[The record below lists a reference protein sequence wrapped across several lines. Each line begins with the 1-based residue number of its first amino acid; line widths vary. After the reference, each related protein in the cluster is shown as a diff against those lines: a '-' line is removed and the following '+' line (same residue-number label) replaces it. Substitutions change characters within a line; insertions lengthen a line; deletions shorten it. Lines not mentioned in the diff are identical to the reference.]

1 MELGGVSYL
10 TEECLLQ
17 ATPTCLGCFIETR
30 DPAPIH
36 DPTPI
41 HDPGPTTPDLD
52 REVGLVSHQDLEAT
66 SCPISDISSIN
77 MPCLSQAGEVMKVLE
92 EPLLSDQLLSFS
104 MTKTCHATALATAND
119 KTGDNREKREAED
132 PMTKNLYEGLLL
144 DKVNVEEML
153 LLDKVPGEEVL
164 LLDKVNGEKVLLLDK
179 VPGEEVLLLDK
190 VNGEEVLL
198 LDKVP
203 GEEVLLL
210 DKVNREEVLLL
221 DKVKVEE
228 VLLSDKV
235 SGEEVLLA
243 NAGQDWGYFESFI
256 SESKMELL
264 DLCSKTDLSVNL
276 FSEDDVDNLFDD
288 DDEDS
293 ALSSDMC
300 SLKIRYE
307 SFQDNMR
314 EKTNVLQED
323 TQFNFFPSVLVNC
336 AKREDGGGGRGRR
349 TGEEGKAEEL
359 SLVVGEE
366 GGKVG
371 DEGGGVSPLL
381 GSQGSQGSPLSSPS
395 SVNYLLEFRN
405 PAEEYAEYSDDSS
418 CTFSD
423 TLQKSQQEAQP
434 GQRRGGGGGG
444 SVPQGSRRLLSP
456 SNPLNYGLRSK
467 RKVRYSDDYLYEVD
481 SIGSHEKT
489 ERIAMEKR
497 EKVPAGQ
504 REEDVD
510 WCPKKRRKFSRN
522 EPPVIIKYIII
533 NRFKGQRH
541 MSVNLGR
548 LDPAGDAA
556 VSLDAAAESHYS
568 SLSPLKDFWQE
579 RRKEE
584 QLRLVSRDK
593 QHLNR
598 RRHRQRP
605 FSSMH
610 PKRKYKIANRLCVQ
624 RIPQTDEG
632 TAAAQDLG
640 STPSVSDQAVTTE
653 EGGGGRATLEPQNI
667 THTETAKRSRTQE
680 REERDGRRMG
690 GGKTGRIRKF
700 KSQARLSSNKKMKE
714 GGAGGRAE
722 GGSVMNGAA
731 DACTAADAGVLTN
744 QEPAGSIRVAD
755 ISSNT
760 PSPTFSSLD
769 PTNQQTFPFTSSS
782 CVSSSCSSDQAV
794 PSGEREEG
802 VSVIPGGY
810 LQTLLDASDS
820 SRVAGITYYPQQP
833 PSQHYPLG
841 LSLEEKQTPSQ
852 HYPLGLS
859 LEEKQFA
866 SLQLVQSCVLSPP
879 SEPELQQSHQNCPSF
894 PPSMWNHQPHLC
906 PSYPHSQG
914 GFGPNTTLLSSGF
927 LPLSDGLP
935 GSRSGSGSDYSQQ
948 RSETDR
954 LLYEKSYL
962 VEDDGMGLQP
972 GSGVELQ
979 ELQVCQTVVG
989 LGQVQYQRGSLCSD
1003 HGCLIS
1009 YDSVGSLSV
1018 GSSNY
1023 SSQSLQSCSC
1033 GEQREVGGE
1042 TEERRDSYLQHCSP
1056 TVLFQKSLENMG
1068 HPITP
1073 LRESSDLLDISNFTP
1088 DKFRHSSLSEL
1099 SPPETPNLSPQV
1111 TGWEMRTGGKAPE
1124 YQDHVTGCDI
1134 SREAK
1139 WNCDIMQQA
1148 EQHGVEGRQFQIHPS
1163 FNGEGEEQGGK
1174 NTRSKRKAGYKQ
1186 ATAAAGGQQGP
1197 KKGRAP
1203 RASKTEKAKMPRQSR
1218 SSTKIKAMLEGMAA
1232 KGQAQAGGNLQPHS
1246 HGSTGDWS
1254 GSSTGPRGWSEGN
1267 TSLGEREE
1275 QQEFEEPSNILSNI
1289 VSGMAE
1295 VQRFMMESM
1304 EPLWDPLEGGLTPD
1318 ANSLNMKTLH
1328 ILQGRGGKKG
1338 AGSVGVGRGRKAR
1351 CKVGKNQAKFNTS
1364 HPIFPQLALGCNMF
1378 DKPNS
1383 ISPGP
1388 AHKKLYRHKT
1398 SAKFPN
1404 METVKGKRGGAER
1417 NPNKDLA
1424 LMASFEKLSPPSSFY
1439 PPLSLHYLLSPPSSS
1454 HPPISLH
1461 YLLSPPSSSH
1471 PPLFLHY
1478 LLRPPSSSHPPISLH
1493 YLLSPPSSSHPH
1505 LFLHYLLSPPS
1516 SSHLPISLHYLLSPP
1531 SPPTPC
1537 LPPLPAQTPLPPTT
1551 CSAPPSSPQHH

>member
-1 MELGGVSYL
+1 MMELGGVSYL

-30 DPAPIH
+30 HPAPIH
-36 DPTPI
+36 DS
-41 HDPGPTTPDLD
+41 TTPDLD
-52 REVGLVSHQDLEAT
+52 REAGLVSHQDLEAT
-66 SCPISDISSIN
+66 SCPISDIRSIN
-77 MPCLSQAGEVMKVLE
+77 IPCLSQAGEVIEVLG
-92 EPLLSDQLLSFS
+92 EPLLPDQLLSFS
-104 MTKTCHATALATAND
+104 MTKTCHATALTTALVTAND
-119 KTGDNREKREAED
+119 KTGDNREKTEAED
-132 PMTKNLYEGLLL
+132 PTTKNLY
-144 DKVNVEEML
+144 
-153 LLDKVPGEEVL
+153 
-164 LLDKVNGEKVLLLDK
+164 
-179 VPGEEVLLLDK
+179 
-190 VNGEEVLL
+190 
-198 LDKVP
+198 
-203 GEEVLLL
+203 EVLLL

-221 DKVKVEE
+221 DKVKGEE

-293 ALSSDMC
+293 ALSSEMC

-336 AKREDGGGGRGRR
+336 AKREDGGEGGGGGRR

-371 DEGGGVSPLL
+371 DVNPLV
-381 GSQGSQGSPLSSPS
+381 GSQGSQGSPLSSTS

-405 PAEEYAEYSDDSS
+405 SVEEDAEYSDESS
-418 CTFSD
+418 CTSSD
-423 TLQKSQQEAQP
+423 TLQEVQP
-434 GQRRGGGGGG
+434 GQRRGGGGG
-444 SVPQGSRRLLSP
+444 SAPRGSRRP
-456 SNPLNYGLRSK
+456 SDPLDYGLRSK
-467 RKVRYSDDYLYEVD
+467 RKVHYSDDYLYDVD
-481 SIGSHEKT
+481 SIDSHDKT
-489 ERIAMEKR
+489 ERIATEKR
-497 EKVPAGQ
+497 EKFPAEQ

-510 WCPKKRRKFSRN
+510 WCPKKRRKFSRK
-522 EPPVIIKYIII
+522 EPPVITKYIII
-533 NRFKGQRH
+533 NRFKGQRR

-556 VSLDAAAESHYS
+556 MSLDTAGENHYS

-579 RRKEE
+579 RRREREE
-584 QLRLVSRDK
+584 QLRLASRDK

-598 RRHRQRP
+598 HRHRP

-624 RIPQTDEG
+624 RILQTGEG
-632 TAAAQDLG
+632 SAAAQDSG

-653 EGGGGRATLEPQNI
+653 EGGGGRASLEQQDI
-667 THTETAKRSRTQE
+667 THTGTAKRSRTQE
-680 REERDGRRMG
+680 REERDGRRTG

-700 KSQARLSSNKKMKE
+700 KSQARLSSNKTMKE

-731 DACTAADAGVLTN
+731 DASTAADAGVLTN
-744 QEPAGSIRVAD
+744 QEPAGSVRVAD

-760 PSPTFSSLD
+760 PSPPFSSLD

-782 CVSSSCSSDQAV
+782 CASVLISSDQAV
-794 PSGEREEG
+794 PSGEREEE

-810 LQTLLDASDS
+810 LQTLLDSTDS
-820 SRVAGITYYPQQP
+820 SRRVGITYYPQHP
-833 PSQHYPLG
+833 PTQNYPPG
-841 LSLEEKQTPSQ
+841 LSLEEKPFS
-852 HYPLGLS
+852 
-859 LEEKQFA
+859 

-879 SEPELQQSHQNCPSF
+879 SESELQQSPQNCPSF
-894 PPSMWNHQPHLC
+894 PLSMWNHQPHLC

-914 GFGPNTTLLSSGF
+914 GFGPDTTLLSSGF
-927 LPLSDGLP
+927 LPLTDGLP
-935 GSRSGSGSDYSQQ
+935 GSGSGSDYSQQ
-948 RSETDR
+948 GSETDR

-962 VEDDGMGLQP
+962 VEGDGMG
-972 GSGVELQ
+972 LQ
-979 ELQVCQTVVG
+979 ELQVCQSGVC

-1009 YDSVGSLSV
+1009 YDSVGSLSAC
-1018 GSSNY
+1018 SSNY
-1023 SSQSLQSCSC
+1023 SSQSF
-1033 GEQREVGGE
+1033 GEQREGGGE
-1042 TEERRDSYLQHCSP
+1042 MEERRDSYLQHCSP
-1056 TVLFQKSLENMG
+1056 TVLFQQSLENMG

-1099 SPPETPNLSPQV
+1099 SSPETPNLSPQV

-1139 WNCDIMQQA
+1139 WNCEIMQQA
-1148 EQHGVEGRQFQIHPS
+1148 EQHGVDGRPS
-1163 FNGEGEEQGGK
+1163 FNGEGEGGK

-1186 ATAAAGGQQGP
+1186 AAAAAGGQQGP
-1197 KKGRAP
+1197 KRGRAP
-1203 RASKTEKAKMPRQSR
+1203 RASKTEKVKMPRQSR
-1218 SSTKIKAMLEGMAA
+1218 SSKKIKAMLEGKAA

-1246 HGSTGDWS
+1246 HGSTGDWC

-1267 TSLGEREE
+1267 TSLGEGKE

-1304 EPLWDPLEGGLTPD
+1304 EPQWDPLEGDLPPD
-1318 ANSLNMKTLH
+1318 TNSLNMKTLH

-1351 CKVGKNQAKFNTS
+1351 GKVGKNQAKFNTS

-1388 AHKKLYRHKT
+1388 THKKLYRHKT

-1424 LMASFEKLSPPSSFY
+1424 LMVSFEKLRQNMAVLLSLSFDRHCLAQFKRKNY
-1439 PPLSLHYLLSPPSSS
+1439 TPHNTPLSSE
-1454 HPPISLH
+1454 
-1461 YLLSPPSSSH
+1461 
-1471 PPLFLHY
+1471 
-1478 LLRPPSSSHPPISLH
+1478 
-1493 YLLSPPSSSHPH
+1493 
-1505 LFLHYLLSPPS
+1505 
-1516 SSHLPISLHYLLSPP
+1516 
-1531 SPPTPC
+1531 
-1537 LPPLPAQTPLPPTT
+1537 PLPLYKTKT
-1551 CSAPPSSPQHH
+1551 SSTQDGTIFVSITYQISILS

>member
-1 MELGGVSYL
+1 MLSLCCFLFCQKVSFWLLILRLLFLFCPPGVLCQQRGDLRLCGGAIHVAVLPLSLPPSYSPPLFLLFLHLLQRLAQLPVSPHSSLSPPPCSRAFLSPCPCPCLPLPCLTPASHLPCLPPAPAPLGGVSYL

-104 MTKTCHATALATAND
+104 MTKTCH
-119 KTGDNREKREAED
+119 TGDNREKREAED

-144 DKVNVEEML
+144 DKVN
-153 LLDKVPGEEVL
+153 
-164 LLDKVNGEKVLLLDK
+164 
-179 VPGEEVLLLDK
+179 
-190 VNGEEVLL
+190 
-198 LDKVP
+198 
-203 GEEVLLL
+203 
-210 DKVNREEVLLL
+210 
-221 DKVKVEE
+221 
-228 VLLSDKV
+228 V

-722 GGSVMNGAA
+722 GGM
-731 DACTAADAGVLTN
+731 
-744 QEPAGSIRVAD
+744 AD

-820 SRVAGITYYPQQP
+820 SRVAGITYYP
-833 PSQHYPLG
+833 H
-841 LSLEEKQTPSQ
+841 Q

-927 LPLSDGLP
+927 LPLSD
-935 GSRSGSGSDYSQQ
+935 
-948 RSETDR
+948 
-954 LLYEKSYL
+954 
-962 VEDDGMGLQP
+962 

-1424 LMASFEKLSPPSSFY
+1424 LMASFEKL
-1439 PPLSLHYLLSPPSSS
+1439 
-1454 HPPISLH
+1454 
-1461 YLLSPPSSSH
+1461 
-1471 PPLFLHY
+1471 
-1478 LLRPPSSSHPPISLH
+1478 R
-1493 YLLSPPSSSHPH
+1493 
-1505 LFLHYLLSPPS
+1505 
-1516 SSHLPISLHYLLSPP
+1516 
-1531 SPPTPC
+1531 
-1537 LPPLPAQTPLPPTT
+1537 
-1551 CSAPPSSPQHH
+1551 